1 VVTETEPESCPTK
14 PWHDPHF
21 LRVAYWGR
29 EQSANAIAD
38 SCGVSHTTILRH
50 MKKHG
55 IPRRDNERR
64 WISREDVIDSIQRV
78 AEEIDGI
85 PSYSDYQR
93 HGEYCCITPRKKFG
107 SWADALLAAGVL
119 GDD

>member
-1 VVTETEPESCPTK
+1 VTKTKPELCPAK

-29 EQSANAIAD
+29 KQSVNAIAD
-38 SCGVSHTTILRH
+38 SCGVSHTTILHYMRQ
-50 MKKHG
+50 HG
-55 IPRRDNERR
+55 IPRRGRDGTRK
-64 WISREDVIDSIQRV
+64 ISREELIDSIQRA
-78 AEEIDGI
+78 AEEIDGV
-85 PSYSDYQR
+85 PSTADYQR